1 MRVPSE
7 AGLVPAPGQDTG
19 GHWTGQLRVTD
30 LPAGTCSI
38 ARGARDGQE
47 PHRFVDVTDDLSVRV
62 LFAPAEYSRRSAG
75 G

>member
-1 MRVPSE
+1 VN
-7 AGLVPAPGQDTG
+7 
-19 GHWTGQLRVTD
+19 D